1 MARGMPSMLA
11 LLGLL
16 AVAGY
21 QNRDKISGAIDD
33 LKSRSPQNPDGSPDI
48 LGGIGNSLGGLFNS
62 GGPVSADGVDAGR
75 APAGG
80 FGDILSGLGAG
91 GLAGGLGDL
100 LGSFRSAGHADVAD
114 SWIKP
119 GVPTQGLRPDQV
131 EQAIG
136 SENLAELAQ
145 RTGLSREE
153 LLERLAKTIPQ
164 AVDTLTPNGQMPTD
178 DQIRQRLL
186 PAA

>member
-21 QNRDKISGAIDD
+21 QNRDKISGALDE
-33 LKSRSPQNPDGSPDI
+33 LKSRSPQHPDGSPDI
-48 LGGIGNSLGGLFNS
+48 LGGLSNSLGGLFGNPAPTTPDGAPQS
-62 GGPVSADGVDAGR
+62 GGLSG
-75 APAGG
+75 
-80 FGDILSGLGAG
+80 ILSGLGAG

-100 LGSFRSAGHADVAD
+100 LGSFRNSGHGDIAD
-114 SWIKP
+114 SWVTP

-136 SENLAELAQ
+136 SEDLTELAK

-153 LLERLAKTIPQ
+153 LIERLAKTIPE
-164 AVDTLTPNGQMPTD
+164 AVDTLTPNGQMPTEE
-178 DQIRQRLL
+178 QVRQRLL